1 MLTCTVPIFL
11 VDEDINGKSKLLSKY
26 NFLHDYFCCLWTLK
40 VSMVYHSHLFFF
52 FMDHKRFKHFL
63 SWVIAATCAD
73 ASKTGAWQK
82 FSLTVKLGRG
92 VVLYGTGV
100 KISRVTLIV
109 LCNRSYVF
117 QATRTSFAFYECFV
131 LPLRSG
137 KLMFYALCVMGNL
150 STSHFWSCLYIHSKD
165 SRYFADFSLAF
176 HSSSLT
182 KWKYKSN
189 I

>member
-1 MLTCTVPIFL
+1 MKILMAKASSCQNTISCMSISAAFELWKFICCQYGIPFPSFL
-11 VDEDINGKSKLLSKY
+11 
-26 NFLHDYFCCLWTLK
+26 
-40 VSMVYHSHLFFF
+40 FF

-73 ASKTGAWQK
+73 AWKTGAWQK

-92 VVLYGTGV
+92 VVLYGTGM
-100 KISRVTLIV
+100 KISRVMLIV

-117 QATRTSFAFYECFV
+117 QATRTSSAFYECFV

-137 KLMFYALCVMGNL
+137 KLIFYALCVMGNP

-165 SRYFADFSLAF
+165 STYFAAFILPF